1 MQIPPDFKITPEIL
15 KLLSKIDS
23 LRMFFQSVP
32 IKPELKNKIER
43 VSLLKS
49 SLYSARI
56 EGNPLTW
63 EAVSNPQKISNH
75 QKKLEVFN
83 ILDAVKFLDT
93 NILTGGKLEKNLVLK
108 LHSIV
113 MRNLSNEAGHLR
125 REPGAIFNQA
135 GVAVYIT
142 PLPEKINELI
152 GQLLDYTDQQTDYPV
167 VQAVLSHLIFEKI
180 HPFLDGNG
188 RVGRLFIWTVLKSN
202 SYDFPIAIPIE
213 EYIDQNREQYYFHLD
228 QGMKE
233 PEEYIKFMLEAFAS
247 AAGKIKDELIF
258 EIEKKEEVILPPR
271 QEEIL
276 AIIKDHIDVTF
287 DFIKRRFYKV
297 PARTLRYDLKKLA
310 EKGIII
316 KVGKTRGSFYRVKTS

>member
-1 MQIPPDFKITPEIL
+1 MQILPDYKITPQIL
-15 KLLSKIDS
+15 KLLSKIDA
-23 LRMFFQSVP
+23 LRMFFQSIP

-56 EGNPLTW
+56 EGNSLTW
-63 EAVSNPQKISNH
+63 EAVSNPQKISDY

-93 NILTGGKLEKNLVLK
+93 NILTGRKLEKNLVLK

-113 MRNLSNEAGHLR
+113 MRNLSNESGHLR
-125 REPGAIFNQA
+125 QEPGAIFNQA

-152 GQLLDYTDQQTDYPV
+152 DQLLDYTNQQSDYPI

-188 RVGRLFIWTVLKSN
+188 RVGRLFIWAVLKSN

-213 EYIDQNREQYYFHLD
+213 EFIDQNREQYYFHLD
-228 QGMKE
+228 QGMKDT
-233 PEEYIKFMLEAFAS
+233 EEYIKFMLESFAA

-276 AIIKDHIDVTF
+276 LIIKDHIDVTF

-316 KVGKTRGSFYRVKTS
+316 KVGKTRGSFYRVKKV